1 MAIKRQE
8 PIETGEVA
16 PSPVSQ
22 ELVIRKAER
31 KQAKIRLGICG
42 TAGTGKTYGAL
53 LVASGLG
60 KKILLVDT
68 ENGSGDLYANIID
81 YDVLPITAPYTVEK
95 YIKAMEMGEQQG
107 YDVVI
112 LDSISPAWSGSGGL
126 LEQQNYETK
135 RSGNSY
141 QSWAKITPIHNRF
154 VEKMLGTSTHLIATM
169 RSKPEYVIDK
179 GADGRTTI
187 RKVGLAP
194 QQREGL
200 DFEFTLVFDVDQ
212 EHNAFAS
219 KDRTMLFDGK
229 NFKLSKETGV
239 SITKWLNE
247 KSV

>member
-60 KKILLVDT
+60 KNILLVDT
-68 ENGSGDLYANIID
+68 ENGSGDLYAKVVN
-81 YDVLPITAPYTVEK
+81 YDVLPLTAPYTVEK
-95 YIKAMEMGEQQG
+95 YIRAMELAEENN

-112 LDSISPAWSGSGGL
+112 LDSISPAWAGTGGL
-126 LEQQNYETK
+126 LERQNFAAK
-135 RSGNSY
+135 RTGNSY
-141 QSWAKITPIHNRF
+141 VAWSEITPLHSKM
-154 VEKMLGTSTHLIATM
+154 VEKMLTIKTHLIATM

-179 GADGRTTI
+179 SADGRTSV
-187 RKVGLAP
+187 RKIGLAP

-200 DFEFTLVFDVDQ
+200 DHEFTIVFDVDSG
-212 EHNAFAS
+212 HMAFAS
-219 KDRTMLFDGK
+219 KDRTSLFDGQSV
-229 NFKLSKETGV
+229 KLSEDVGKQ
-239 SITKWLNE
+239 ILKWLDE
-247 KSV
+247 K